1 VEIYFERRSRV
12 VQLVVPGKRK
22 KYIFG
27 RYLMVSPEN
36 ENEIYFREV
45 PGIDIGDFRVPYR
58 CEPTRVK

>member
-1 VEIYFERRSRV
+1 M